1 MVPSGA
7 FESKRKVSVS
17 IFASCWIKGA
27 LCSLGEEI
35 EILDFNIENVNE
47 VSSKGS
53 KDIFLKP
60 DLNCFLPCVYDLS
73 SCTSFFFICENK
85 KQK

>member
-35 EILDFNIENVNE
+35 ENRDFNIENVNE
-47 VSSKGS
+47 VSPKGS
-53 KDIFLKP
+53 KA
-60 DLNCFLPCVYDLS
+60 
-73 SCTSFFFICENK
+73 FFFFLSLILTVFSPVFMT
-85 KQK
+85 

>member
-73 SCTSFFFICENK
+73 SCTSFFYL
-85 KQK
+85 